1 MWTGRIYIDNK
12 RRSNTL
18 LCERCNERPASVTYT
33 QVQGENKGVTHICES
48 CARELGILPGNPAD
62 MFGGLFG
69 NMPDISKIFP
79 EMLKQQRRD
88 ILEML
93 SSNAKEA
100 LNLAANEA
108 VRLDF
113 DHIGTEHLILGLS
126 RESVGSRIL
135 MNLGINL
142 DDLRREVEDLIGRG
156 RGAAKNEIPLN
167 PRSKRAIE
175 LALDEAMSLGEKF
188 IGSEHLLL
196 GIIKEDEGLAAQVLK
211 RRGVTADRVHQEI
224 MNMAGSPGG
233 EMPPASAYAT
243 PRSSTPALDQYS
255 RDLNKMAREGKL
267 DPIIGRD
274 KEIERI
280 IRILSRRTKNNPA
293 LIGEAGVGKTAI
305 ADGLAQKIESG
316 QVPDIL
322 KDKRVVA
329 LDLAGMVAGTRYRG
343 EFEERLKRVMDEIRA
358 KSGEIIVFIDE
369 LHTIAGAGAAEG
381 AIDASNMIKPALAR
395 GELQVVGATTL
406 DEYRKHIE
414 ADPALERRFQ
424 PVMVSEPTVEDTI
437 EILKGLRDRYEA
449 HHRVKISDE
458 AIMAAAELSDMYI
471 TDRFLPDKA
480 IDLIDEAGAKVRLQ
494 STVPPVDVKGIEEQL
509 EAIQRDKE
517 AAVKSEDY
525 EKAMKLR
532 EKEQELKDELEKAER
547 DWARTRGLSDATV
560 TTEDIAEI
568 VSGWTGVPATKL
580 VEEEKT
586 RLLTMETSLHKRVVG
601 QEEAIEA
608 VSEAIRRA
616 RAGLK
621 DPNRPI
627 GSFIFLGPTGVGKT
641 ELARALAEHLFGE
654 EEAMIRI
661 DMSEYM
667 EKHTVSRLIGAPP
680 GYVGYE
686 EAGQLTEP
694 VRRRP
699 YSVVLFDEIEKAHP
713 DVLNIML
720 QIMDDGRIT
729 DSKGR
734 TVNFKNTVII
744 MTSNIGSQFIKAS
757 GGIGFRPA
765 EKEEEKR
772 FENVKTEVLRAL
784 ERSLRPEFLNRI
796 DEIIV
801 FHPLTAEQIRVIVDI
816 LMQRVERELKAQG
829 IRLELT
835 DAAKDLLAEEGFDPL
850 LGARPLRRTIQRR
863 IENPLASK
871 LLRGEFIEGDH
882 IVADVEDGKFAFK
895 KQEAPAT
902 AEAASTADE
911 RTAEAGTGETPAT
924 GEPKGPEPEEAA
936 DGGTPEA

>member
-1 MWTGRIYIDNK
+1 
-12 RRSNTL
+12 
-18 LCERCNERPASVTYT
+18 
-33 QVQGENKGVTHICES
+33 
-48 CARELGILPGNPAD
+48 
-62 MFGGLFG
+62 
-69 NMPDISKIFP
+69 
-79 EMLKQQRRD
+79 
-88 ILEML
+88 ML
-93 SSNAKEA
+93 SAGAQEA

-108 VRLDF
+108 VRLNF
-113 DHIGTEHLILGLS
+113 DYIGTEHLILGLS
-126 RESVGSRIL
+126 REPIGSRIL
-135 MNLGINL
+135 MDLGVNL
-142 DDLRREVEDLIGRG
+142 DDLRKEVEDLIGRG
-156 RGAAKNEIPLN
+156 KGAAEKEIPLN
-167 PRSKRAIE
+167 PRSKRALE
-175 LALDEAMSLGEKF
+175 LALEEARSAGERF

-196 GIIKEDEGLAAQVLK
+196 GLIREDEGIAAQVLK
-211 RRGVTADRVHQEI
+211 RRGIDLRRARQEI
-224 MNMAGSPGG
+224 TNMVGRG
-233 EMPPASAYAT
+233 EMPPAASAIPRKSKT
-243 PRSSTPALDQYS
+243 PTLDQYS
-255 RDLNKMAREGKL
+255 RDLTQLASEGKL
-267 DPIIGRD
+267 DPVIGRE

-305 ADGLAQKIESG
+305 AEGLAQKIMAGE
-316 QVPDIL
+316 VPDIL
-322 KDKRVVA
+322 KNKRVVA

-343 EFEERLKRVMDEIRA
+343 EFEERLKRVMDEIRERG
-358 KSGEIIVFIDE
+358 GEIIIFIDE

-381 AIDASNMIKPALAR
+381 AIDASNMLKPALTR
-395 GELQVVGATTL
+395 GEMQVVGATTL

-414 ADPALERRFQ
+414 KDSALERRFQ
-424 PVMVSEPTVEDTI
+424 PIMVGEPTVEDTI

-449 HHRVKISDE
+449 HHRVAISDD
-458 AIMAAAELSDMYI
+458 AIVAAAELSDMYI

-480 IDLIDEAGAKVRLQ
+480 IDLVDEAGAKVRLQ
-494 STVPPVDVKGIEEQL
+494 STVPPVDVRGIEERL
-509 EAIQRDKE
+509 EVIQREKE
-517 AAVKSEDY
+517 AAVKAEDY
-525 EKAMKLR
+525 EKAMRLR
-532 EKEQELKDELEKAER
+532 EKEQEIKEELEKAER
-547 DWARTRGLSDATV
+547 DWARARGMADAVV

-586 RLLTMETSLHKRVVG
+586 RLLKMEESLHKRVIG

-641 ELARALAEHLFGE
+641 ELARALAEHLFGD

-699 YSVVLFDEIEKAHP
+699 YSVVLFDEVEKAHP
-713 DVLNIML
+713 DVLNILL

-729 DSKGR
+729 DAKGR

-744 MTSNIGSQFIKAS
+744 MTSNIGSHLIKQAS
-757 GGIGFRPA
+757 TIGF
-765 EKEEEKR
+765 KVVIEEAKR
-772 FENVKTEVLRAL
+772 FESIKEQVLREL
-784 ERSLRPEFLNRI
+784 EKSFRPEFLNRV

-801 FHPLTAEQIRVIVDI
+801 FHPLTSEQIRKIVDI
-816 LMQRVERELKAQG
+816 LMLRVERELKAQQ
-829 IRLELT
+829 IALELS
-835 DAAKDLLAEEGFDPL
+835 DAAKDMLAKEGFDPL

-871 LLRGEFIEGDH
+871 LLRGEFSEGDTV
-882 IVADVEDGKFAFK
+882 IVDAEDDKIIFRKTGA
-895 KQEAPAT
+895 AMP
-902 AEAASTADE
+902 EAADGAST
-911 RTAEAGTGETPAT
+911 TGGTG
-924 GEPKGPEPEEAA
+924 GSNPEEAA
-936 DGGTPEA
+936 DEADGGMLEA

>member
-1 MWTGRIYIDNK
+1 M
-12 RRSNTL
+12 
-18 LCERCNERPASVTYT
+18 LCDRCKERPASVTYT
-33 QVQGENKGVTHICES
+33 QIKGDKKEVTYVCEV
-48 CARELGILPGNPAD
+48 CAHELGILPDSPSDEFGG
-62 MFGGLFG
+62 MFGL
-69 NMPDISKIFP
+69 PDISKIFP
-79 EMLKQQRRD
+79 ELFRQYRGN

-93 SSNAKEA
+93 SSSAQEA
-100 LNLAANEA
+100 LNLSANEA
-108 VRLDF
+108 VRLNF
-113 DHIGTEHLILGLS
+113 DYVGTEHLLLGLS
-126 RESVGSRIL
+126 RESISSKIL
-135 MNLGINL
+135 MDLGVNLG
-142 DDLRREVEDLIGRG
+142 DLRKEVEDLIGRG
-156 RGAAKNEIPLN
+156 NAAAEKEIPLS
-167 PRSKRAIE
+167 PRSKRALE
-175 LALDEAMSLGEKF
+175 LALEEARTAGERF

-196 GIIKEDEGLAAQVLK
+196 GLIREGEGIAAQVLK
-211 RRGVTADRVHQEI
+211 KRGVDLTRARQEI
-224 MNMAGSPGG
+224 LNMAGPGG
-233 EMPPASAYAT
+233 EMPSMGSAV
-243 PRSSTPALDQYS
+243 PRQRSKTPALDQYS
-255 RDLNKMAREGKL
+255 RDLTNLAREGKL

-305 ADGLAQKIESG
+305 AEGLAQKIVADE
-316 QVPDIL
+316 VPDIL
-322 KDKRVVA
+322 RDKRVVS

-343 EFEERLKRVMDEIRA
+343 EFEERLKRVMEELRER
-358 KSGEIIVFIDE
+358 SGEVIVFIDE

-381 AIDASNMIKPALAR
+381 AIDASNMLKPALSR
-395 GELQVVGATTL
+395 GELQIIGATTL

-414 ADPALERRFQ
+414 KDPALERRFQ
-424 PVMVSEPTVEDTI
+424 PIMVGEPTVEETI

-449 HHRVKISDE
+449 HHRVKISNE

-480 IDLIDEAGAKVRLQ
+480 IDLIDEAGAMVRLQ
-494 STVPPVDVKGIEEQL
+494 STVPPIDVKGIEEKL
-509 EAIQRDKE
+509 DAIQREKE

-532 EKEQELKDELEKAER
+532 EKEHELKQELEKAEQ
-547 DWARTRGLSDATV
+547 DWAHAKGMANSTV

-568 VSGWTGVPATKL
+568 VSSWTGVPAKKL

-586 RLLTMETSLHKRVVG
+586 RLLKMEEALHKRVVG

-608 VSEAIRRA
+608 ISEAIRRA

-621 DPNRPI
+621 DPKRPI

-667 EKHTVSRLIGAPP
+667 EKHTLSRLIGAPP

-694 VRRRP
+694 IRRRP

-713 DVLNIML
+713 DVLNILL

-729 DSKGR
+729 DSKGH

-744 MTSNIGSQFIKAS
+744 MTSNIGSQLIKQS
-757 GGIGFRPA
+757 RGLGFKPATKEA
-765 EKEEEKR
+765 EKT
-772 FENVKTEVLRAL
+772 FEAVKDQVLRSL
-784 ERSLRPEFLNRI
+784 EKAFRPEFLNRV

-801 FHPLTAEQIRVIVDI
+801 FHPLTSEQIRQIVDI
-816 LMQRVERELKAQG
+816 LMTRVERELKGQQ
-829 IRLELT
+829 ITLELT
-835 DAAKDLLAEEGFDPL
+835 DAAKDVLAKEGFDPL

-871 LLRGEFIEGDH
+871 LLRGEYSEGDTV
-882 IVADVEDGKFAFK
+882 VADVEDGKIVFRKREEEKPA
-895 KQEAPAT
+895 AP
-902 AEAASTADE
+902 
-911 RTAEAGTGETPAT
+911 
-924 GEPKGPEPEEAA
+924 
-936 DGGTPEA
+936 TPETAA

>member
-1 MWTGRIYIDNK
+1 M
-12 RRSNTL
+12 
-18 LCERCNERPASVTYT
+18 LCQRCNERPASVTYT
-33 QVQGENKGVTHICES
+33 QIKGAEKEVTYVCEQ
-48 CARELGILPGNPAD
+48 CARELDILPGAPSD
-62 MFGGLFG
+62 VFGGLFG
-69 NMPDISKIFP
+69 IPDMSKMFP
-79 EMLKQQRRD
+79 EFFKQRRGD

-93 SSNAKEA
+93 SSSAQEA

-113 DHIGTEHLILGLS
+113 DYVGTEHLILGLS
-126 RESVGSRIL
+126 REPIGSKLL
-135 MNLGINL
+135 MDLGINT
-142 DDLRREVEDLIGRG
+142 DNFVKEVEDLIGRG
-156 RGAAKNEIPLN
+156 KGAAQKEIPLS
-167 PRSKRAIE
+167 PRSKRALE
-175 LALDEAMSLGEKF
+175 LALEEARAMGERF

-196 GIIKEDEGLAAQVLK
+196 GLIREDEGIAAQALK
-211 RRGVTADRVHQEI
+211 SHGIDYGRAKQEVMSMVGRGEI
-224 MNMAGSPGG
+224 PEAPSP
-233 EMPPASAYAT
+233 MPAKSTT
-243 PRSSTPALDQYS
+243 PTLDQYS
-255 RDLNKMAREGKL
+255 RDLVKLAKEGKL
-267 DPIIGRD
+267 DPVIGRE
-274 KEIERI
+274 KEIERV
-280 IRILSRRTKNNPA
+280 IRILSRRTKNNPV
-293 LIGEAGVGKTAI
+293 LVGEAGVGKTAI
-305 ADGLAQKIESG
+305 AEGLALKIESG
-316 QVPDIL
+316 EVPEIL

-343 EFEERLKRVMDEIRA
+343 EFEERLKRVINEIRERS
-358 KSGEIIVFIDE
+358 KEIILFIDE

-381 AIDASNMIKPALAR
+381 AIDASNMLKPALAK
-395 GELQVVGATTL
+395 GELQVIGATTL

-414 ADPALERRFQ
+414 SDPALERRFQ
-424 PVMVSEPTVEDTI
+424 PIMVSEPSVEDTI

-458 AIMAAAELSDMYI
+458 AIVAAVELSDMYI
-471 TDRFLPDKA
+471 SDRFLPDKA
-480 IDLIDEAGAKVRLQ
+480 IDLVDEAGAKVRLQ
-494 STVPPVDVKGIEEQL
+494 STVPPIDVKGMEEKL
-509 EAIQRDKE
+509 DAIQREKE
-517 AAVKSEDY
+517 AAVKAEDY

-532 EKEQELKDELEKAER
+532 EKEQEIKEELEKIER
-547 DWARTRGLSDATV
+547 DWARARGMADSVV

-580 VEEEKT
+580 VEEEKV
-586 RLLTMETSLHKRVVG
+586 RLLKMEETLHRRVIG
-601 QEEAIEA
+601 QEEAISA
-608 VSEAIRRA
+608 ISEAIRRS

-654 EEAMIRI
+654 EESMIRV

-713 DVLNIML
+713 DVLNILL

-744 MTSNIGSQFIKAS
+744 MTSNIGGHLIKQAPPV
-757 GGIGFRPA
+757 GFKPSA
-765 EKEEEKR
+765 KEEKR
-772 FENVKTEVLRAL
+772 FEDIKDQVLREL
-784 ERSLRPEFLNRI
+784 EKSFRPEFLNRV

-801 FHPLTAEQIRVIVDI
+801 FHPLTSEQIRKIVDI
-816 LMQRVERELKAQG
+816 LMLKVEQRLKGQQVT
-829 IRLELT
+829 LELT
-835 DAAKDLLAEEGFDPL
+835 EAAKDVLAKEGFDPL

-871 LLRGEFIEGDH
+871 LLRGEFSEGDVV
-882 IVADVEDGKFAFK
+882 IADAEDGKIVFRKSEKA
-895 KQEAPAT
+895 
-902 AEAASTADE
+902 
-911 RTAEAGTGETPAT
+911 
-924 GEPKGPEPEEAA
+924 EPEEVAS
-936 DGGTPEA
+936 

>member
-1 MWTGRIYIDNK
+1 
-12 RRSNTL
+12 
-18 LCERCNERPASVTYT
+18 
-33 QVQGENKGVTHICES
+33 
-48 CARELGILPGNPAD
+48 
-62 MFGGLFG
+62 MFGRFTERAQKVLFYAQ
-69 NMPDISKIFP
+69 D
-79 EMLKQQRRD
+79 
-88 ILEML
+88 
-93 SSNAKEA
+93 EA
-100 LNLAANEA
+100 QKTSYPY
-108 VRLDF
+108 V
-113 DHIGTEHLILGLS
+113 GTEHLLLGLS
-126 RESVGSRIL
+126 RESVGSKIL
-135 MNLGINL
+135 MNLGVNL
-142 DDLRREVEDLIGRG
+142 DDLRKEIEDLIGRG
-156 RGAAKNEIPLN
+156 NATPEKEIPLS
-167 PRSKRAIE
+167 PRSKRTLE
-175 LALDEAMSLGEKF
+175 LALEEARTAGERF

-196 GIIKEDEGLAAQVLK
+196 GLIREGEGIAAQVLK
-211 RRGVTADRVHQEI
+211 KRGVDLARARQEI
-224 MNMAGSPGG
+224 LSMAGPGG
-233 EMPPASAYAT
+233 EMPPMGSAA
-243 PRSSTPALDQYS
+243 PRQRSKTPALDQYS
-255 RDLNKMAREGKL
+255 RDLTNLAREGKL

-305 ADGLAQKIESG
+305 AEGLAQKIVAGE
-316 QVPDIL
+316 VPEIL
-322 KDKRVVA
+322 KDKRVVS

-343 EFEERLKRVMDEIRA
+343 EFEERLKRVMDELRER
-358 KSGEIIVFIDE
+358 SGEIIVFIDE

-381 AIDASNMIKPALAR
+381 AIDASNMLKPALSR
-395 GELQVVGATTL
+395 GELQVIGATTL

-414 ADPALERRFQ
+414 KDPALERRFQ
-424 PVMVSEPTVEDTI
+424 PIMVGEPTVEETI

-494 STVPPVDVKGIEEQL
+494 STVPPIDVKGIEEKL
-509 EAIQRDKE
+509 DAIQREKE
-517 AAVKSEDY
+517 AAVKAEDY

-532 EKEQELKDELEKAER
+532 EKEHELKQELEAAER
-547 DWARTRGLSDATV
+547 DWARARGMANSVV

-568 VSGWTGVPATKL
+568 VSSWTGVPAKKL

-586 RLLTMETSLHKRVVG
+586 RLLKMEESLHKRVVG

-608 VSEAIRRA
+608 ISEAIRRA

-621 DPNRPI
+621 DPKRPI

-713 DVLNIML
+713 DVLNILL

-729 DSKGR
+729 DAKGR
-734 TVNFKNTVII
+734 AVNFKNTVII
-744 MTSNIGSQFIKAS
+744 MTSNIGGQFIKRAR
-757 GGIGFRPA
+757 GLGFKPA
-765 EKEEEKR
+765 GEEEKT
-772 FENVKTEVLRAL
+772 FEAVKDQVLRAL
-784 ERSLRPEFLNRI
+784 EKSFRPEFLNRV

-801 FHPLTAEQIRVIVDI
+801 FRPLTSEQIRKIVNI
-816 LMQRVERELKAQG
+816 LMMRVERELKGQQ
-829 IRLELT
+829 ITLELT
-835 DAAKDLLAEEGFDPL
+835 DVAKDVLAKEGFDPL

-871 LLRGEFIEGDH
+871 LLRGEYSEGDVV
-882 IVADVEDGKFAFK
+882 VADAENGKIVFRK
-895 KQEAPAT
+895 REGEKPTAPT
-902 AEAASTADE
+902 PETAD
-911 RTAEAGTGETPAT
+911 
-924 GEPKGPEPEEAA
+924 
-936 DGGTPEA
+936 

>member
-1 MWTGRIYIDNK
+1 
-12 RRSNTL
+12 
-18 LCERCNERPASVTYT
+18 
-33 QVQGENKGVTHICES
+33 
-48 CARELGILPGNPAD
+48 
-62 MFGGLFG
+62 
-69 NMPDISKIFP
+69 MPDMTNMFSELF
-79 EMLKQQRRD
+79 KQQHRQD
-88 ILEML
+88 ILDML
-93 SSNAKEA
+93 SANAQEA

-113 DHIGTEHLILGLS
+113 DYVGTEHLILGLS
-126 RESVGSRIL
+126 RESVGSKIL
-135 MNLGINL
+135 MNLGVNL
-142 DDLRREVEDLIGRG
+142 GDLRYEVEDLIGRG
-156 RGAAKNEIPLN
+156 KGAAEKEIPLS
-167 PRSKRAIE
+167 PRSKRALE
-175 LALDEAMSLGEKF
+175 LALDEARSMGERF
-188 IGSEHLLL
+188 IGPEHLLL
-196 GIIKEDEGLAAQVLK
+196 GLIREDEGIGAQVLK
-211 RRGVTADRVHQEI
+211 RRGVTIDRVREVVLS
-224 MNMAGSPGG
+224 MAGTNRPGG
-233 EMPPASAYAT
+233 EMPPTAPGAQARSKT
-243 PRSSTPALDQYS
+243 PVLDQYS
-255 RDLNKMAREGKL
+255 RDLNRLAREGKL

-305 ADGLAQKIESG
+305 ADGLAQKIEAG
-316 QVPDIL
+316 EVPDIL
-322 KDKRVVA
+322 RDKRVVA

-343 EFEERLKRVMDEIRA
+343 EFEERLKRIMDELRQQ
-358 KSGEIIVFIDE
+358 SGQIIVFIDE
-369 LHTIAGAGAAEG
+369 LHTISGAGAAEG
-381 AIDASNMIKPALAR
+381 AIDAANMIKPALAR

-414 ADPALERRFQ
+414 NDPALERRFQ
-424 PVMVSEPTVEDTI
+424 PIMVSEPSVEDTI

-458 AIMAAAELSDMYI
+458 AILAAAELSDMYI

-509 EAIQRDKE
+509 EAIQREKE
-517 AAVKSEDY
+517 SAVKAEDY
-525 EKAMKLR
+525 ERAMKLR
-532 EKEQELKDELEKAER
+532 EKESELQDELDKASR
-547 DWARTRGLSDATV
+547 DWARVRGMADATV

-568 VSGWTGVPATKL
+568 VSSWTGVPAQKL
-580 VEEEKT
+580 VQEERE
-586 RLLTMETSLHKRVVG
+586 RLLTMEAALHDRVVG
-601 QEEAIEA
+601 QQEAIVA

-621 DPNRPI
+621 DPKRPI

-654 EEAMIRI
+654 EEALIRI

-713 DVLNIML
+713 DVLNVLL

-734 TVNFKNTVII
+734 AVNFKNTVII
-744 MTSNIGSQFIKAS
+744 MTSNIGSQFIKQGAAL
-757 GGIGFRPA
+757 GFRPA
-765 EKEEEKR
+765 AAEDEKR
-772 FENVKTEVLRAL
+772 FENVKDEVLRAL
-784 ERSLRPEFLNRI
+784 ERSFRPEFLNRV

-801 FHPLTAEQIRVIVDI
+801 FHPLTEVQIREIVDI
-816 LMQRVERELKAQG
+816 LMIRVEQELKGQQIAL
-829 IRLELT
+829 RLT
-835 DAAKDLLAEEGFDPL
+835 DAVKDVLAKEGFDPL

-871 LLRGEFIEGDH
+871 LLRGAYGEGDV
-882 IVADVEDGKFAFK
+882 IVADVDTDGKIAFK
-895 KQEAPAT
+895 KLEGVTAT
-902 AEAASTADE
+902 ATTPVGELEKAIEEAKAQE
-911 RTAEAGTGETPAT
+911 PRPKEAG
-924 GEPKGPEPEEAA
+924 PEEAA
-936 DGGTPEA
+936 DGGTPE